1 MGIIARRRSP
11 LLLSRSEIFLR
22 GSDTTLADFHEV
34 NRVGVVA
41 QTDGTKRMVSGA
53 TQRYGEASNRR
64 SELTGY
70 GGFLACVGIEMPYEP
85 LAVDRSELAVSVSAL
100 RCSRPAWL

>member
-1 MGIIARRRSP
+1 MGSVRGHYTTPESL
-11 LLLSRSEIFLR
+11 LLLSGSEFFFR
-22 GSDTTLADFHEV
+22 GSNTTLADFHAV

-85 LAVDRSELAVSVSAL
+85 LAVDPTQSATTDLFL
-100 RCSRPAWL
+100 R